1 MATPF
6 RDLTRLRQSLNNNVK
21 ILAMDYPSSRP
32 AAIGDASPLRER
44 DLPPPGQF
52 HAKTLA
58 IHKWVCACA
67 ALAGLT
73 GAGGM
78 ILSAANAHLV
88 TDPRLNTAANLM
100 LLHAV
105 AALALCSLALA
116 APRRRMWL
124 AGAAGTLLSGC
135 LLFACDMALR
145 AILGTRLFPM
155 AAPLGG
161 SLLILGWMIAAFSAV
176 VAFWPSHTGTKD
188 QD

>member
-1 MATPF
+1 M
-6 RDLTRLRQSLNNNVK
+6 
-21 ILAMDYPSSRP
+21 
-32 AAIGDASPLRER
+32 
-44 DLPPPGQF
+44 PPPGQF
-52 HAKTLA
+52 RAMTHA
-58 IHKWVCACA
+58 IRKWVCAFA

-88 TDPRLNTAANLM
+88 TDPRLNTAADLM

-116 APRRRMWL
+116 APRRGMWF

-135 LLFACDMALR
+135 LLFACDMMLR
-145 AILGTRLFPM
+145 AVFGTRLFPM

-161 SLLILGWMIAAFSAV
+161 LLLILGWMIAAFSAA
-176 VAFWPSHTGTKD
+176 VALWPSHTGTKD